1 VIKLFKIPKRI
12 SFRTRLFLVMIGML
26 VIAGL
31 LILGTTTIQYESQ
44 RENYHFGRLTR
55 KEIQIQRH
63 VDYLTQKHNLMNQPT
78 QVWQLYKA
86 DFEQINSIHNI
97 QYSLFTLEGKPLFI
111 YHSPLEVIANNYN
124 LSKTLLDKINNSE
137 QGSYIENYPSELDN
151 FHASYRVLKDNLN
164 KPYAIL
170 FFPYFED
177 VSFSENEL
185 NTFIQNL
192 YQIYILLLVG
202 VILIAYF
209 LSKFVTR
216 SLETIKVRMGE
227 MRLEKKNEKIHL
239 KNATREIDSL
249 VNSYN
254 KMVDDLEASAEKLA
268 KTERQQAWQEMARQV
283 AHEIKNPLTPMRLT
297 IQSFQH
303 QYDPNDPDNKKKLND
318 FSNLLIQQ
326 IDTMSDVAEAFSNF
340 ATLPKPKMKECDLV
354 EITQMAVN
362 IFDQEHIVFSSDKAH
377 SYHKLDRTQWIRVIT
392 NLVQNAL
399 QSVPSGRTPRIGVQ
413 LTSEP
418 NQTVLSIMDNGNGIP
433 IEIKD
438 KVFEPKFTTKTS
450 GMGLGLGIVK
460 NIIES
465 HNGTIR
471 YVSKK
476 NKGTTFTISIPKG

>member
-1 VIKLFKIPKRI
+1 MIKLFKIPKRI

-137 QGSYIENYPSELDN
+137 QGSYIEHYPSELDN

-227 MRLEKKNEKIHL
+227 MRLEK
-239 KNATREIDSL
+239 R
-249 VNSYN
+249 
-254 KMVDDLEASAEKLA
+254 
-268 KTERQQAWQEMARQV
+268 
-283 AHEIKNPLTPMRLT
+283 
-297 IQSFQH
+297 
-303 QYDPNDPDNKKKLND
+303 
-318 FSNLLIQQ
+318 
-326 IDTMSDVAEAFSNF
+326 
-340 ATLPKPKMKECDLV
+340 MK
-354 EITQMAVN
+354 
-362 IFDQEHIVFSSDKAH
+362 
-377 SYHKLDRTQWIRVIT
+377 
-392 NLVQNAL
+392 
-399 QSVPSGRTPRIGVQ
+399 
-413 LTSEP
+413 
-418 NQTVLSIMDNGNGIP
+418 
-433 IEIKD
+433 
-438 KVFEPKFTTKTS
+438 KFT
-450 GMGLGLGIVK
+450 
-460 NIIES
+460 
-465 HNGTIR
+465 
-471 YVSKK
+471 
-476 NKGTTFTISIPKG
+476 